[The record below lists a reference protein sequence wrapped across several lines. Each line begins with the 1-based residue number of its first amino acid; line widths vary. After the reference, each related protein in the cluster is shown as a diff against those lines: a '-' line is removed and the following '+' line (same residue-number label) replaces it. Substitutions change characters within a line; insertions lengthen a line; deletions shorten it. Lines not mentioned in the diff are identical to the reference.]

1 MIGYEYDGKGY
12 AINKVQ
18 TEVKVRLDIMHKA
31 NRLTCL
37 FVISIYDG
45 KMG

>member
-12 AINKVQ
+12 TINKVQ
-18 TEVKVRLDIMHKA
+18 AEVKARLDIIHQK
-31 NRLTCL
+31 NRSTYLV
-37 FVISIYDG
+37 VISGYYD